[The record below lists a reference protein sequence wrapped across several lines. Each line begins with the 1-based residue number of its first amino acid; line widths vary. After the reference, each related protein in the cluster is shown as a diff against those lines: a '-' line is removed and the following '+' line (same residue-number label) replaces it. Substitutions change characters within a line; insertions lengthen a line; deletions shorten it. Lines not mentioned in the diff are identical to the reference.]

1 MAGSGL
7 PRDALIAAPLAAL
20 GVRVVADRR
29 RTAWGRAPR
38 PAESLVR
45 SSGLDDAN
53 VAAQV
58 NALGGARPLALVAHD
73 GAAWLLNEWSSEV
86 VVAGTGDPTPEQQ
99 ATLDA
104 ILSLLG
110 PAPVPR
116 ARRRKPADDADE
128 AEPVEQAEAE
138 PAEEVPAD
146 GADE

>member
-1 MAGSGL
+1 MASGGL

-58 NALGGARPLALVAHD
+58 NALGGQRPLALVAHD
-73 GAAWLLNEWSSEV
+73 GAAWLLNEWSAEV
-86 VVAGTGDPTPEQQ
+86 VLAGTGDPTPEQQ

-110 PAPVPR
+110 PAPTPK
-116 ARRRKPADDADE
+116 ARRRKPADTTADE
-128 AEPVEQAEAE
+128 ADETAPEASDEE
-138 PAEEVPAD
+138 PADA
-146 GADE
+146 ADE